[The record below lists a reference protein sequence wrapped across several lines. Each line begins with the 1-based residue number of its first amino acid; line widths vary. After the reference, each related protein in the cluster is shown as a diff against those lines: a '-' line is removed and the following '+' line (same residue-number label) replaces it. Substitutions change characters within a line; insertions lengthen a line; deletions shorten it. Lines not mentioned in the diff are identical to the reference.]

1 MGTFY
6 DANEQ
11 TCSHI
16 GVLERSG
23 RYPWGSG
30 ETPFQR
36 LGNWK
41 AHYVALK
48 SHEPRHSEQEIAEA
62 MGINTK
68 VLRQRLAICAAEE
81 RLAKIQQAR
90 NLANDPRNYS
100 TTYIGKVMGLNES
113 SVRELLKDDSERKA
127 KAVFNTADAI
137 LNAVEKHGMIDIG
150 KGSEAMLGVTKTKFD
165 NAISI
170 LQDEGY
176 KVQYVQ
182 VMQAGTGKKTTI
194 KCLTKPDIPWKEVN
208 ANKENIALLN
218 QDPQQKYSLDGG
230 MTFKTCKDPVMINP
244 SRIKIVY
251 AEQGGESMDGMIEIR
266 PGVPELALH
275 GRHYAQVR
283 IAVDYDNPTP
293 TADNPNGIHG
303 MYIKGVAIYNDNL
316 PKGCDIRVWSNKSE
330 SKGIEKALKPMKDD
344 PANPFGAAVKQ
355 FDYEDKNGNS
365 HQSAINIVNEE
376 GDWANWSKTI
386 SSQVL
391 SKQNVSVAKK
401 QLDLQYGKHEVEYD
415 EIMQISNP
423 RIRAKLLKDFADGC
437 DGAAVSLK
445 AAALP
450 RQATHV
456 LLACNDLK
464 PNEIY
469 APNYKNGEKVVLVR
483 YPYAGPFESPELIVN
498 NTNASAKK
506 MIGTNPRDAV
516 MINHSVA
523 RQLSGAD
530 HDGDTVLVIPN
541 NDGKIKTRAPIQEL
555 MDFDPNVY
563 EIPKDKNGNT
573 VIPVVKKRTQQIQM
587 GKDTN
592 LCTDMYVGYDPSDKE
607 LASVVKQTMVD
618 IDAVKHEL
626 NYKQAYK
633 DNGISELKIK
643 YQGSA
648 NSGARTIISRASSQ
662 TVVDERKQGYLIN
675 QKGKSWYD
683 PTKEE
688 GAKIFRPT
696 EETHGVAKKNK
707 ETGETE
713 WVQVKNTQKS
723 TKMYEV
729 EDAMELVGD
738 PTNKMEVTYAKY
750 ANQCKSLANKAR
762 LSLAT
767 TEKLEYSPT
776 AAKAYAEEVASLKAK
791 VQLAESNAP
800 LERKAQSLA
809 STMVKAAKEDN
820 PDMDDDAFK
829 KLKGRCITR
838 ARDIVGAKKDQIVMT
853 DEEWKAFNS
862 GAITNTMAEKIMQH
876 SDMDKLKE
884 RALPRESGN
893 LKMTDAKI
901 AQAKA
906 LIDNGYP
913 PEEVA
918 EAIGVS
924 VTTIHNYTSVGGKY
938 YGQ

>member
-6 DANEQ
+6 DANEV
-11 TCSHI
+11 TFEHI

-30 ETPFQR
+30 ETPYQR

-41 AHYVALK
+41 AHYVKLK
-48 SHEPRHSEQEIAEA
+48 NHEPRHSEQEIAAA

-81 RLAKIQQAR
+81 RLEKIQRAR

-100 TTYIGKVMGLNES
+100 KATIAKMMGLPNES

-127 KAVFNTADAI
+127 RAVFNTADV
-137 LNAVEKHGMIDIG
+137 LLEAVEKHGMIDIG

-165 NAISI
+165 NAVSI

-182 VMQAGTGKKTTI
+182 VVQAGTGKKTTI
-194 KCLTKPDIPWKEVN
+194 KTLTKPDVAWKDVN
-208 ANKENIALLN
+208 ANKANIALLN
-218 QDPQQKYSLDGG
+218 QDPDQKWSIDGG
-230 MTFKTCKDPVMINP
+230 QTFKTCKDPVLINP
-244 SRIKIVY
+244 KRIKIVY
-251 AEQGGESMDGMIEIR
+251 AEDGGESMDGMIEIR
-266 PGVPELALH
+266 PGVAELALH
-275 GRHYAQVR
+275 DRHYCQVR
-283 IAVDYDNPTP
+283 IGVDYKNP
-293 TADNPNGIHG
+293 AEGINGL
-303 MYIKGVAIYNDNL
+303 YCKGVAIYNDDL
-316 PKGCDIRVWSNKSE
+316 PAGCDIRVWSNKS
-330 SKGIEKALKPMKDD
+330 KTQGIEKALKPMKND
-344 PANPFGAAVKQ
+344 PANPFGAAVRQ
-355 FDYEDKNGNS
+355 FDYTDANGKLK
-365 HQSAINIVNEE
+365 QSAINIVNEE

-391 SKQNVSVAKK
+391 SKQNVTVAKK
-401 QLDLQYGKHEVEYD
+401 QLDLQYGKHKVEFD
-415 EIMQISNP
+415 EIMQIENP
-423 RIRAKLLKDFADGC
+423 RIRAKLLKDFADEC

-450 RQATHV
+450 RQATYV

-498 NTNASAKK
+498 NTNKTAQK

-516 MINHSVA
+516 MINHKVA
-523 RQLSGAD
+523 PQLSGAD

-541 NDGKIKTRAPIQEL
+541 NDGKIKTRTPISEL
-555 MDFDPNVY
+555 IGFDPNSY
-563 EIPKDKNGNT
+563 EIPKGSDGKP
-573 VIPVVKKRTQQIQM
+573 VIPIVKKRTQQIQM

-592 LCTDMYVGYDPSDKE
+592 LLTDMYVGHSPSDHE
-607 LASVVKQTMVD
+607 LACVVKQTMVD

-633 DNGISELKIK
+633 DNDIAALKLK
-643 YQGSA
+643 YQGA
-648 NSGARTIISRASSQ
+648 TNSGAKTIISRASSQ
-662 TVVDERKQGYLIN
+662 AVVDERKQGYLIN
-675 QKGKSWYD
+675 QKDKSWYD

-688 GAKIFRPT
+688 GAKIYRLT
-696 EETHGVAKKNK
+696 NDTHGVAKKDK
-707 ETGETE
+707 ETGETV
-713 WVQVKNTQKS
+713 WVQEKNTQKS

-738 PTNKMEVTYAKY
+738 PTNKMEVTYANY
-750 ANQCKSLANKAR
+750 ANQCKRLANKAR
-762 LSLAT
+762 LELAN
-767 TEKLEYSPT
+767 TEKIDYSPS
-776 AAKAYAEEVASLKAK
+776 AAKAYAQEVQSLKSK
-791 VQLAESNAP
+791 VVLAESNAP

-809 STMVKAAKEDN
+809 SAMIEAAKQDN
-820 PDMDDDAFK
+820 PDMDDDAYK
-829 KLKGRCITR
+829 KLKGRCVTR

-853 DEEWKAFNS
+853 DNEWKAFNS
-862 GAITNTMAEKIMQH
+862 GAITNTMAEKIMLH

-884 RALPRESGN
+884 RALPRENGN

-901 AQAKA
+901 TQAKT
-906 LIDNGYP
+906 LIANGYS

-924 VTTIHNYTSVGGKY
+924 VTTIHDYTSVGGKY
-938 YGQ
+938 YG

>member
-6 DANEQ
+6 DANEEYFEH
-11 TCSHI
+11 T

-30 ETPFQR
+30 ETPYQR

-41 AHYVALK
+41 AHYTALK
-48 SHEPRHSEQEIAEA
+48 NHEPRHSEQEIAAA

-68 VLRQRLAICAAEE
+68 VLRQRLAIVAAEE

-100 TTYIGKVMGLNES
+100 NTYIGKVMGLNES
-113 SVRELLKDDSERKA
+113 SVRELLKDDAERKA
-127 KAVFNTADAI
+127 RAVFNTADTI
-137 LNAVEKHGMIDIG
+137 LEAVEKHGMIDIG

-194 KCLTKPDIPWKEVN
+194 KCLTKPDVSWKEVN

-218 QDPQQKYSLDGG
+218 QDPKQKWSVDGG
-230 MTFKTCKDPVMINP
+230 QTFKTCKDPVLINP
-244 SRIKIVY
+244 KRIKIVY
-251 AEQGGESMDGMIEIR
+251 AEDGGESMDGMIEIR
-266 PGVPELALH
+266 PGVPELSLH
-275 GRHYAQVR
+275 DRHYCQVR
-283 IAVDYDNPTP
+283 IGVDYKNPE
-293 TADNPNGIHG
+293 NNINGL
-303 MYIKGVAIYNDNL
+303 YIKGVAIYNDNL
-316 PKGCDIRVWSNKSE
+316 PDGCDIRVWSNKSAAT
-330 SKGIEKALKPMKDD
+330 GIEKALKPMKKDD
-344 PANPFGAAVKQ
+344 PANPFGAAVRQ
-355 FDYEDKNGNS
+355 FDYPDKNGKM

-391 SKQNVSVAKK
+391 SKQNVSVAKR
-401 QLDLQYGKHEVEYD
+401 QLDLQYDKHVTEYD

-498 NTNASAKK
+498 NNNPTAKK
-506 MIGTNPRDAV
+506 MIGSNPRDAV
-516 MINHSVA
+516 MINHKVA
-523 RQLSGAD
+523 PQLSGAD

-541 NDGKIKTRAPIQEL
+541 NNGNIKTRNPISEL
-555 MDFDPNVY
+555 IGFDPNSY
-563 EIPKDKNGNT
+563 EIPKGSDGKP
-573 VIPVVKKRTQQIQM
+573 VIPIVKKRTQQIQM

-592 LCTDMYVGYDPSDKE
+592 LLTDMYVGHNPTDHE

-633 DNGISELKIK
+633 DNNIASLKVK
-643 YQGSA
+643 YQGAA
-648 NSGARTIISRASSQ
+648 NSGAKTIISRASSQ
-662 TVVDERKQGYLIN
+662 TTVDERKQGYLIN
-675 QKGKSWYD
+675 QKDKSWYD

-696 EETHGVAKKNK
+696 NETHGVAKKNK
-707 ETGETE
+707 DTGETE
-713 WVQVKNTQKS
+713 WIQVKNQQKS

-738 PTNKMEVTYAKY
+738 PTNRMEITYANY
-750 ANQCKSLANKAR
+750 ANQCKRLANEAR

-767 TEKLEYSPT
+767 TEKLDYSPS
-776 AAKAYAEEVASLKAK
+776 AAKAYATEVASLKAK
-791 VQLAESNAP
+791 VTLAEANAP
-800 LERKAQSLA
+800 LERKAQALA
-809 STMVKAAKEDN
+809 NTMVKAAKEDN

-853 DEEWKAFNS
+853 DAEWKAFNS

-884 RALPRESGN
+884 RALPRENGN

-901 AQAKA
+901 TQAKN
-906 LIDNGYP
+906 LINAGYS

-918 EAIGVS
+918 EACGVS
-924 VTTIHNYTSVGGKY
+924 VSTIHSYTSVGGKY

>member
-11 TCSHI
+11 TFDHI

-30 ETPFQR
+30 ETPYQR

-41 AHYVALK
+41 AHYVELK
-48 SHEPRHSEQEIAEA
+48 NHEPRHSEQEIAAA

-68 VLRQRLAICAAEE
+68 VLRQRLAIASAEE
-81 RLAKIQQAR
+81 RLEKIQRAR

-100 TTYIGKVMGLNES
+100 KATIAKMMGLPNES
-113 SVRELLKDDSERKA
+113 SVRELLKDDAERKA
-127 KAVFNTADAI
+127 KAVFNTADVI
-137 LNAVEKHGMIDIG
+137 LESVERHGMIDIG

-182 VMQAGTGKKTTI
+182 VLQGGTGKKTTI
-194 KCLTKPDIPWKEVN
+194 KVLTKPDVPWKEVN
-208 ANKENIALLN
+208 ANKDNIALLN
-218 QDPQQKYSLDGG
+218 QDPDQKWSIDGG
-230 MTFKTCKDPVMINP
+230 ISFKTCKDPVLIDP
-244 SRIKIVY
+244 KRIKIVY
-251 AEQGGESMDGMIEIR
+251 AEDGGESMDGMIEIR

-275 GRHYAQVR
+275 DRHYCQVR
-283 IAVDYDNPTP
+283 IGVDYKNPET
-293 TADNPNGIHG
+293 GIKG
-303 MYIKGVAIYNDNL
+303 LYCKGVAIYNDNL
-316 PKGCDIRVWSNKSE
+316 PEGCDIRVWSNKSK
-330 SKGIEKALKPMKDD
+330 SKGIEKALKPMYKNSDD
-344 PANPFGAAVKQ
+344 DPFGAAVRQ
-355 FDYEDKNGNS
+355 FDYPDKNGKMK
-365 HQSAINIVNEE
+365 QSAINIVNEE

-391 SKQNVSVAKK
+391 SKQNVSVAKR
-401 QLDLQYGKHEVEYD
+401 QLDLQYGKHEMEFD

-423 RIRAKLLKDFADGC
+423 RIRAKLLKDFADEC

-456 LLACNDLK
+456 LLACNSLK

-498 NTNASAKK
+498 NNNAEAKR

-516 MINHSVA
+516 MINHAVA
-523 RQLSGAD
+523 PQLSGAD

-541 NDGKIKTRAPIQEL
+541 NSGNIKTRNPINEL
-555 MDFDPNVY
+555 IGFDPNSY
-563 EIPKDKNGNT
+563 EIPKGSDGKP
-573 VIPVVKKRTQQIQM
+573 VIPIVKKRTQQIQM

-592 LCTDMYVGYDPSDKE
+592 LLTDMYVGHSPSDHE

-633 DNGISELKIK
+633 DNNIAALKQK

-648 NSGARTIISRASSQ
+648 NSGAKTIISRASSQ
-662 TVVDERKQGYLIN
+662 TTVDERKQGYLIN
-675 QKGKSWYD
+675 EKGKTWYD

-688 GAKIFRPT
+688 GAKIWRPT
-696 EETHGVAKKNK
+696 NDTHGVKKVDK
-707 ETGETE
+707 ATGETI
-713 WVQVKNTQKS
+713 WVQEKNQQKS

-729 EDAMELVGD
+729 EDAMDLVGD
-738 PTNKMEVTYAKY
+738 PSNKMEITYANY
-750 ANQCKSLANKAR
+750 ANQCKRLGNKAR
-762 LSLAT
+762 LELAK
-767 TEKLEYSPT
+767 TEKIDYSPS
-776 AAKAYAEEVASLKAK
+776 AAKAYASEVASLKAK
-791 VQLAESNAP
+791 ITLAEANAP
-800 LERKAQSLA
+800 LERKAQALQA
-809 STMVKAAKEDN
+809 SMVKAVEHDN
-820 PDMDDDAFK
+820 PDLDDDSLK
-829 KLKGRCITR
+829 KLKGRCLSR

-853 DEEWKAFNS
+853 DAEWKAFNS
-862 GAITNTMAEKIMQH
+862 GAITNTMAEKIMLH
-876 SDMDKLKE
+876 SDMDALKE
-884 RALPRESGN
+884 RALPRENGN
-893 LKMTDAKI
+893 LKMTDAKV

-906 LIDNGYP
+906 LIANGYS

-918 EAIGVS
+918 ESIGVS

-938 YGQ
+938 NG